1 MKKFSFLFA
10 LCSLI
15 FIACEPE
22 QEPIEVPAIEVESV
36 VVTPATYELS
46 VDGEVT
52 LSAEVLPADAEYTI
66 EWISTNEGVVTV
78 TDGTVKGIAPG
89 TAIIMAK
96 AGNKTGN
103 CTVTVVGVPVES
115 VTLNHHELELE
126 EGSAYTLTATI
137 APENADNKTIIWSS
151 SAPDV
156 VKVNGAG
163 NITALRPGLAIITA
177 QAGNCTDECAV
188 RVNGAPL
195 AVGDYYYSDGTWSQS
210 LDPTRTPIGVV
221 FYVGDI
227 TATDPTLKAEHPYC
241 THGLVVAL
249 HEKNELAWQPNY
261 ATYNDTVGRWV
272 EMNTDYETITSGY
285 GLEDNLNRPMG
296 YNNSKA
302 LEAFNAAEEN
312 AEWPVQ
318 AMQYVVDYRAE
329 VPAPETSS
337 DWYLGSS
344 KEMSLLVSGPYD
356 QNIWDIR
363 DQGITVEN
371 RKLINKKIEQITNV
385 EGAIQIGVQIP
396 VMMFY
401 WTSTEFTWEFAGG
414 MMPMNGQMPQMFKGD
429 NAAFYTVRPILAF

>member
-1 MKKFSFLFA
+1 LVVKIDVFILILAIFSLISHKLLKSHKTYMYSMKKLSFLFA

-46 VDGEVT
+46 VDEEVT

-115 VTLNHHELELE
+115 VTLNYHELELE

-156 VKVNGAG
+156 VKVNGTG

-195 AVGDYYYSDGTWSQS
+195 AVGDYYYEAVLWAVENNITTGISGELFGSDG
-210 LDPTRTPIGVV
+210 L
-221 FYVGDI
+221 
-227 TATDPTLKAEHPYC
+227 C
-241 THGLVVAL
+241 
-249 HEKNELAWQPNY
+249 
-261 ATYNDTVGRWV
+261 
-272 EMNTDYETITSGY
+272 
-285 GLEDNLNRPMG
+285 NR
-296 YNNSKA
+296 A
-302 LEAFNAAEEN
+302 QIVTFL
-312 AEWPVQ
+312 
-318 AMQYVVDYRAE
+318 YRA
-329 VPAPETSS
+329 
-337 DWYLGSS
+337 Y
-344 KEMSLLVSGPYD
+344 K
-356 QNIWDIR
+356 
-363 DQGITVEN
+363 
-371 RKLINKKIEQITNV
+371 
-385 EGAIQIGVQIP
+385 
-396 VMMFY
+396 
-401 WTSTEFTWEFAGG
+401 
-414 MMPMNGQMPQMFKGD
+414 
-429 NAAFYTVRPILAF
+429 